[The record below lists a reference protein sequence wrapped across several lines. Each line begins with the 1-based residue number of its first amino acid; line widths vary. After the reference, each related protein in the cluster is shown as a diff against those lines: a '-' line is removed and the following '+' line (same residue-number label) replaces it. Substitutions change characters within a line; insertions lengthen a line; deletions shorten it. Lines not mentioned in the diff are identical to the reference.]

1 VPADDH
7 ECRNLSDPEPL
18 CKLGLLVGV
27 HADHAQSVALFTGYM
42 REDALHPACGPAA
55 FRREED
61 EQRLFSHGVTLVVS
75 AGGADQTTPGGRTTL
90 RSAMWEWYRIGVALG
105 VGVGIGVLAA
115 ALLARGKG
123 WIVAAA
129 LAAAIAGFAVGLAI
143 DDWEEAA
150 AGAAGGALGSLG
162 AFELVRGA
170 LRRGGT
176 RGATIVLVA
185 LGALG
190 VAALALI
197 PAVGYLEALAAPVLG
212 VRLRRRTGERYAG
225 LRTLARD

>member
-1 VPADDH
+1 
-7 ECRNLSDPEPL
+7 
-18 CKLGLLVGV
+18 
-27 HADHAQSVALFTGYM
+27 
-42 REDALHPACGPAA
+42 
-55 FRREED
+55 
-61 EQRLFSHGVTLVVS
+61 
-75 AGGADQTTPGGRTTL
+75 
-90 RSAMWEWYRIGVALG
+90 MWEWYRIGLALG

-115 ALLARGKG
+115 GLLARGRG

-129 LAAAIAGFAVGLAI
+129 LVAAAAGFAVGLAI

-150 AGAAGGALGSLG
+150 AGAVGGVLGALG

-176 RGATIVLVA
+176 RGATTALVA

-190 VAALALI
+190 IAALAVI
-197 PAVGYLEALAAPVLG
+197 PAIGYFEALAAPVLG
-212 VRLRRRTGERYAG
+212 ARLRRRTGERYAG